1 MKAYRDLPDNE
12 LMELLKS
19 DDQQA
24 LSALYYRYWDRLF
37 SVATH
42 QLSNPEIA
50 EECVHDIFISLW
62 NKRYDLKLKYS
73 LATYLA
79 VSVKY
84 VVLRH
89 RSNLHRMKYHL
100 DQSANGIIEC
110 LSPSADHLILEKEL
124 FSSIEAA
131 IEKLPE
137 KCRIVFRMAKQE
149 GKTHKQIAAELGI
162 AEKTI
167 EAHLSKAMKDLRSNL
182 SGLPPAIIILLLG
195 IHY

>member
-1 MKAYRDLPDNE
+1 MYQKLPDSD
-12 LMELLKS
+12 LFKLLKS
-19 DDQQA
+19 DDQKA
-24 LSALYYRYWDRLF
+24 LSALYYRYWDKLF
-37 SVATH
+37 IIATH

-62 NKRYDLKLKYS
+62 NKRHELELKYT

-84 VVLRH
+84 VVIRQ
-89 RSNLHRMKYHL
+89 RSNIHRAKYHL
-100 DQSANGIIEC
+100 DQSANETAES

-124 FSSIEAA
+124 FATIEAA

-137 KCRIVFRMAKQE
+137 KCRIVFRLAKQQ
-149 GKTHKQIAAELGI
+149 GKTHKQISAELGI

-182 SGLPPAIIILLLG
+182 SAIPPAIIILLIG
-195 IHY
+195 NN